1 MTNVMTNPMPPYV
14 LERHF
19 KLVSGQ
25 VPARVLVAGSG
36 QPVLYLHG
44 VGGLVWNPLLEALA
58 GQYTVYAPEHPGA
71 GQTDL
76 LHLRDMWDLALYY
89 DELLDA
95 LQLPTVAVVGHSFG
109 GMAAAEL
116 AANSRPRVR
125 KLVLIAPIGFWR
137 DDAPIADLAGI
148 SPEHLVHLLV
158 HDPSGPLAASLAPP
172 RHDPQAMFEAT
183 VRMASIL
190 HFIWPLP
197 DKGLKRRLH
206 RVAAPTLLLWGAGDK
221 LVSPA
226 YAEEFESRLSDSRL
240 ELIGNAGHLPH
251 LEQPATTCAR
261 VLKFLS

>member
-116 AANSRPRVR
+116 AANSRPRVS

-148 SPEHLVHLLV
+148 SPEHLIQLLL
-158 HDPSGPLAASLAPP
+158 HDPSGPLAAALAPP

-206 RVAAPTLLLWGAGDK
+206 RVTAPTLLLWGTGDK
-221 LVSPA
+221 LVPPV
-226 YAEEFESRLSDSRL
+226 YAEEFDSRLSDSRL
-240 ELIGNAGHLPH
+240 ELIENAGHLPH
-251 LEQPATTCAR
+251 LEQPAATCAC
-261 VLKFLS
+261 VLKFLG